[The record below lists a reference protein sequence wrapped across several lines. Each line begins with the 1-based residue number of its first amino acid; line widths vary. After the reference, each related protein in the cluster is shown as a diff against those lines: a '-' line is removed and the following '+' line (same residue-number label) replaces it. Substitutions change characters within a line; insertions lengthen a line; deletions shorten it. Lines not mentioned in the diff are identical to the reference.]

1 MTIDKAKLT
10 GLMRQCQRGVPGTG
24 RAIEAANNLLA
35 LCYSSIEPLIAE
47 IKSTE
52 SRLHDVAV
60 LCAQV
65 EQDRDQLKA
74 ENEAL
79 TEKYEAARDR
89 KNSITALQI
98 ENEALRKDAERWRF
112 VRDPIGS
119 GSPFAVW
126 SERTNLFLGRN
137 ADEAIDAAMGKEVQ
151 P

>member
-74 ENEAL
+74 E
-79 TEKYEAARDR
+79 
-89 KNSITALQI
+89 S
-98 ENEALRKDAERWRF
+98 EALRKDAERYRWL
-112 VRDPIGS
+112 RDSSQYDWDVSYGKLELRIETPHYDS
-119 GSPFAVW
+119 GDLDAC
-126 SERTNLFLGRN
+126 
-137 ADEAIDAAMGKEVQ
+137 IDAAMGKEVQ